1 MEAILEMRSEEIF
14 LKTLIFAFEV
24 IVLFILFLGLQY
36 TRTAIRG
43 AYAVEHVL
51 AWGSSHE
58 LNIKPK
64 FFSQVNISHTHV
76 LSTGAILFD
85 YF

>member
-1 MEAILEMRSEEIF
+1 MGRLLPDQLLPKA
-14 LKTLIFAFEV
+14 K
-24 IVLFILFLGLQY
+24 QCW
-36 TRTAIRG
+36 
-43 AYAVEHVL
+43 

-64 FFSQVNISHTHV
+64 FFSQVYILHTHV
-76 LSTGAILFD
+76 LSSGARMFL